1 MQKTIAGIVIYGNRE
16 AYSWFII
23 KKVYNFGSLI
33 DALAMH
39 CLEDKYGAGCISV
52 EKIMEEPTCRAIAA
66 MLEGCEIVAPV
77 LPVVQVAPVI
87 HAKTFPA
94 TEHVVQSDA
103 NVDCVDGFHW
113 FHSVDHH
120 GWIRTTH
127 VGSLPRPADGTL
139 DLNQVIAQQ
148 ADCVDII
155 NDGEW
160 GRENYIADV
169 INRVSGLQSGLNT
182 EPQTACCAKHAMP
195 LASDMQDVPIYAQRF
210 SGGNGLITLNPK
222 RPAVSGLA
230 CVDHPKYTSGNMS
243 NLQAFLT
250 AVSAAGKP
258 VSESWRGLFE
268 RRESVN
274 IQSVL
279 GCVRAAKKLDDGL
292 STQNVISVS
301 WFNFQ
306 QPAWLFA

>member
-1 MQKTIAGIVIYGNRE
+1 MP
-16 AYSWFII
+16 
-23 KKVYNFGSLI
+23 
-33 DALAMH
+33 

-66 MLEGCEIVAPV
+66 MLEGCEIVAKSLPAPV
-77 LPVVQVAPVI
+77 LPVVKVAPIAPVI
-87 HAKTFPA
+87 HAKTSPA
-94 TEHVVQSDA
+94 TEHVAQSDA
-103 NVDCVDGFHW
+103 NVDRVDG

-169 INRVSGLQSGLNT
+169 INRVSGLQSGDKT

-230 CVDHPKYTSGNMS
+230 CVDHPKYTPGNMAS
-243 NLQAFLT
+243 LQAFLT

-258 VSESWRGLFE
+258 VSESWHVEGCF
-268 RRESVN
+268 REGN
-274 IQSVL
+274 IQSPLAVKNCPSFL
-279 GCVRAAKKLDDGL
+279 
-292 STQNVISVS
+292 
-301 WFNFQ
+301 
-306 QPAWLFA
+306 